1 MKIVLIFS
9 FLFGSIFMIK
19 EQGLSAKS
27 SVMNYEQAL
36 ELSQKT
42 DKPIMLKLTASH
54 CKYCKKMDSEV
65 LSDKEVEHMLKQNF
79 ICVTINVDNEP
90 LPLNLTK
97 TITPT
102 FIFVDKSGKITSQL
116 PGSWNKK
123 DFIDLLNNRI

>member
-19 EQGLSAKS
+19 EQGFNAKS
-27 SVMNYEQAL
+27 SEMNYAQAL
-36 ELSQKT
+36 ELSQKI

-54 CKYCKKMDSEV
+54 CKYCKKMDKEV
-65 LSDKEVEHMLKQNF
+65 LADTEVHHLLEQNF

-90 LPLNLTK
+90 LPLNLKRTV
-97 TITPT
+97 TPT

-116 PGSWNKK
+116 PGSWDKK